1 MDELLADLDNVTGC
15 VTLGT
20 VPSGPPRGESLLW
33 FCVGLGGEADERV
46 CSESFSSK
54 EIIPIKGSRKQ
65 CAHLIYHEPIA
76 LTCQRCQLMD
86 LQLTLVT
93 QVLASVNL
101 LLTFFAEEE
110 GGMGKKNG
118 GPSLA

>member
-20 VPSGPPRGESLLW
+20 VPGGPPRGESLLW
-33 FCVGLGGEADERV
+33 FCVGLGGESDERV
-46 CSESFSSK
+46 CSESFNSK
-54 EIIPIKGSRKQ
+54 EIIPVKGRRKQ

-76 LTCQRCQLMD
+76 LPCQCCLLMD

-93 QVLASVNL
+93 QGLASVNL
-101 LLTFFAEEE
+101 LLTFFAEEA
-110 GGMGKKNG
+110 GGMGNKNG

>member
-1 MDELLADLDNVTGC
+1 M
-15 VTLGT
+15 
-20 VPSGPPRGESLLW
+20 
-33 FCVGLGGEADERV
+33 

-65 CAHLIYHEPIA
+65 CAHLIYYEPIA
-76 LTCQRCQLMD
+76 LPCQRCQLMD